1 MGSAGAASSGGEEAG
16 GPRTW
21 TRRQLINGI
30 RWRTRA
36 GTPWRDAPERY
47 GLWDRIYDLF
57 RRWQRDVT
65 WKRNLEQRRGEGLAQ
80 VSPSSCQ
87 MSAPGVLFTFGP
99 FGIAGSS
106 RCFEVTSR
114 IA

>member
-1 MGSAGAASSGGEEAG
+1 MGLAGAASSGGEEAG

-65 WKRNLEQRRGEGLAQ
+65 WKRILEQLQVQADAQGLIAWHVSVDSAVCRGRQEDQADKAADRRAEE
-80 VSPSSCQ
+80 
-87 MSAPGVLFTFGP
+87 PGP
-99 FGIAGSS
+99 
-106 RCFEVTSR
+106 
-114 IA
+114 